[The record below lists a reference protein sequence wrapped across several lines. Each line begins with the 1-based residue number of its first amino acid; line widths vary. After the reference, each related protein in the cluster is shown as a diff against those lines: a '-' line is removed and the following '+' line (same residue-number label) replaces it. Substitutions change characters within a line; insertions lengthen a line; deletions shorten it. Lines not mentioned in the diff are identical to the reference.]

1 MITYWVLFGI
11 ATIVAIVA
19 VYFFI
24 IGLLDGTV
32 SSRNMLMW
40 LGLLSVVMGVIF
52 GGLWLKS
59 SGNLV
64 AAKILLCV
72 LAVPGIIAGLFIL
85 IAIIGKPR
93 WN

>member
-11 ATIVAIVA
+11 AAVVGLIA

-24 IGLLDGTV
+24 VGLLDGTV
-32 SSRNMLMW
+32 SSTNMLLW
-40 LGLLSVVMGVIF
+40 LGLLSVVMGVLF

-59 SGNLV
+59 AGNLI

-72 LAVPGIIAGLFIL
+72 LAVPGIIGGLFMLFIM
-85 IAIIGKPR
+85 IGKPR
-93 WN
+93 MN

>member
-1 MITYWVLFGI
+1 MIAYWVLFGI
-11 ATIVAIVA
+11 ATVVAIVA

-32 SSRNMLMW
+32 SSRNMLIW

-72 LAVPGIIAGLFIL
+72 LAVPGIIAGLFML
-85 IAIIGKPR
+85 FVIIGKPR